1 MLFGESKEDAQKRT
15 GKSDAEGG
23 SGIFGGLMD
32 SLGGLAT
39 KLVIGGVGLA
49 VILGG
54 IGLALGALAAPAAAP
69 LPSGPRWSRQSPKAR
84 AASASARAHVYF
96 WPASGSEVTPR

>member
-1 MLFGESKEDAQKRT
+1 MLLQSFKKIAVSENPKEDAPERT

-23 SGIFGGLMD
+23 PGIFGGLMD

-39 KLVIGGVGLA
+39 KLARGGVGLA

-54 IGLALGALAAPAAAP
+54 IGLVLGALAAIH
-69 LPSGPRWSRQSPKAR
+69 SV
-84 AASASARAHVYF
+84 AASRTISNRS
-96 WPASGSEVTPR
+96 PACRNRCCGRWHIRVNR